1 MRFNLNNGSSH
12 LIIVLLMIILVAVAS
27 FGFIIFVSKWDERV
41 SNVSNDTV
49 NLTGI
54 SYTSEMYNATN
65 STIHGL
71 SNTMPVFIWIIIIFF
86 MVLFL
91 TLLALGLRRH

>member
-1 MRFNLNNGSSH
+1 VLFNIKSGAAH
-12 LIIVLLMIILVAVAS
+12 LIIILLMIILVAVAS
-27 FGFIIFVSKWDERV
+27 FGFFIFVSKWDERV
-41 SNVSNDTV
+41 QNVSNDSA

-54 SYTSEMYNATN
+54 SYNSEMYNATN

-71 SNTMPVFIWIIIIFF
+71 SGVMPVFIWIIIIFF
-86 MVLFL
+86 MVVFI